1 MFYQILPH
9 RKWNDALILLINMVY
24 KDGIYEFPRELLN
37 ASPVPSPPA
46 KMKTLLTLSKI
57 PLKIE
62 IKPSPQCA
70 ISHEN

>member
-1 MFYQILPH
+1 
-9 RKWNDALILLINMVY
+9 MVY

-70 ISHEN
+70 ISREN